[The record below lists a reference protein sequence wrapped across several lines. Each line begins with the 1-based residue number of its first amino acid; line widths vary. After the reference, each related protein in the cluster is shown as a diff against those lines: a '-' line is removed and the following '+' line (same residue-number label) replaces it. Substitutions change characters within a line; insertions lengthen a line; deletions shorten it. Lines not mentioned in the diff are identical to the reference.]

1 MCVVCQGRRCSRI
14 RTRIEHCAPNIR
26 VSEKSRLERLFLFF
40 GLLKDFLEKFGLV
53 VDSFGLWGLYGATTR
68 AATLLAAD
76 RFVP

>member
-1 MCVVCQGRRCSRI
+1 MALCLEQDGSLYK
-14 RTRIEHCAPNIR
+14 EPDAS
-26 VSEKSRLERLFLFF
+26 VSVF